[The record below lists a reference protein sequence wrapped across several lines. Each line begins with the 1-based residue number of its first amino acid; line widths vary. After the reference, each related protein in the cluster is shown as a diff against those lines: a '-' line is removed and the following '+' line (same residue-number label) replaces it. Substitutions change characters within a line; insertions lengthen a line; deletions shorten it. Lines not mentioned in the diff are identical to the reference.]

1 MRKYILL
8 GLLIG
13 IMPNL
18 CLGASIRYSQL
29 IKEKQRKIEELEKC
43 TGSTGKLKIA
53 GISTLGLTAAGVAG
67 NVVEAKKIKEYG
79 KESEKLDKKLE
90 TARKE
95 KEAEEKKLAD
105 QVKREEV
112 TKECMKEEKFKG
124 AKLIKSMKKDG
135 NGNCVIDSCVR
146 NATENSD
153 GTDCECNN
161 SYKES
166 GKKCVKEGGTEQSGM
181 PAETGLKDVNLT
193 EKGTDYSDGVPTW
206 EVEFDYGTVS
216 GGALCSNTG
225 GNEFEQNLPSTTVG
239 SNCWCKVTGFTPKD
253 TEEEQ
258 DGKNLPWVFL
268 ENITDSCDKDCATKC
283 AKKLAED
290 TGDMFRKALYTVK
303 K

>member
-13 IMPNL
+13 IMPNI

-95 KEAEEKKLAD
+95 KEESATKLAD
-105 QVKREEV
+105 QEKREKES
-112 TKECMKEEKFKG
+112 KECMESEGFKN
-124 AKLIKSMKKDG
+124 AKLIKSMKKNDA
-135 NGNCVIDSCVR
+135 GNCVIESCVK

-153 GTDCECNN
+153 GTDCECKDH
-161 SYKES
+161 YKES
-166 GKKCVKEGGTEQSGM
+166 GKKCVKEAETKKSDT
-181 PAETGLKDVNLT
+181 PAETGLKDKEAIN
-193 EKGTDYSDGVPTW
+193 GTTYEVDGGEWSVD
-206 EVEFDYGTVS
+206 FSYGTVS
-216 GGALCSNTG
+216 GVWTCNSALIG
-225 GNEFEQNLPSTTVG
+225 KDYEQQSELSITNVG
-239 SNCWCKVTGFTPKD
+239 TYCWCTVDSFIPDSTD
-253 TEEEQ
+253 EEKQ
-258 DGKNLPWVFL
+258 DGENLPWVGL
-268 ENITDSCDKDCATKC
+268 KKIKDSCESSCGEEC
-283 AKKLAED
+283 AKEVKTNSSL
-290 TGDMFRKALYTVK
+290 RKALYTVK
-303 K
+303 

>member
-95 KEAEEKKLAD
+95 KEAEEKKLE
-105 QVKREEV
+105 REKES
-112 TKECMKEEKFKG
+112 KECMSRDEFKNKKF
-124 AKLIKSMKKDG
+124 IRSMKKDG
-135 NGNCVIDSCVR
+135 DTCVIESCVK
-146 NATENSD
+146 NASEKKD
-153 GTDCECNN
+153 GKDCECNEF
-161 SYKES
+161 YKPS
-166 GKKCVKEGGTEQSGM
+166 GKQCVKDGEPKKSRI
-181 PAETGLKDVNLT
+181 PAETGLKDVDFT
-193 EKGTDYSDGVPTW
+193 KTGTFSTDGVPTW

-216 GGALCSNTG
+216 GGAMCCGTA
-225 GNEFEQNLPSTTVG
+225 GNEYEQNTFSSTTTG
-239 SNCWCKVTGFTPKD
+239 SYCWCKVTGFTPTG

-258 DGKNLPWVFL
+258 SGDNLSWVFL
-268 ENITDSCDKDCATKC
+268 ENITASCEKNCATKC

-290 TGDMFRKALYTVK
+290 TGDKFRKALYTVK
-303 K
+303 IN

>member
-13 IMPNL
+13 IVPNI

-67 NVVEAKKIKEYG
+67 NVVEAQKIKEYG

-95 KEAEEKKLAD
+95 KAESETRLAD
-105 QVKREEV
+105 QEV
-112 TKECMKEEKFKG
+112 SKKCMESAEFKG
-124 AKLIKSMKKDG
+124 AKHIKSMKKNDDDK
-135 NGNCVIDSCVR
+135 CVIDSCVR
-146 NATENSD
+146 NAKENEG
-153 GTDCECNN
+153 GTDCTCDEG
-161 SYKES
+161 YKEL
-166 GKKCVKEGGTEQSGM
+166 GKQCVKKGEPKKSDT
-181 PAETGLKDVNLT
+181 PAEKGLQGVDLKKTGT
-193 EKGTDYSDGVPTW
+193 FSTDGVPTW

-216 GGALCSNTG
+216 GGAMCCGTA
-225 GNEFEQNLPSTTVG
+225 GNEYEQNTFSSTTTG
-239 SNCWCKVTGFTPKD
+239 SYCWCKVTGFTPTG

-258 DGKNLPWVFL
+258 SGDNLSWVFL
-268 ENITDSCDKDCATKC
+268 ENITASCEKNCATKC

-290 TGDMFRKALYTVK
+290 TEDKFRKALYREN
-303 K
+303 